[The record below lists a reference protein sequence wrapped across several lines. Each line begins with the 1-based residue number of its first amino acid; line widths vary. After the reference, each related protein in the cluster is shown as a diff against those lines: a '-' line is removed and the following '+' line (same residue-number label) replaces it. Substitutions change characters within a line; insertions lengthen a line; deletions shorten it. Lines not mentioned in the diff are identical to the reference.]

1 MEWYSHLLNPRTAG
15 KPPSYLV
22 ERISDLQ
29 HASDLAKTSPCEA
42 KLVISRVISQLSDHH
57 DDQFATP
64 LKDILNILHDSPK
77 RAVEAIGKVVA
88 TMLAERE
95 DQEAET
101 RDKWTKMK
109 TNR

>member
-1 MEWYSHLLNPRTAG
+1 MEWYRHLSNPRTAG

-29 HASDLAKTSPCEA
+29 HASDLTKTSPSEA

-64 LKDILNILHDSPK
+64 LKDVLRILLDSPR
-77 RAVEAIGKVVA
+77 RAKEAIGKIVA

-95 DQEAET
+95 DQETEL
-101 RDKWTKMK
+101 RDKWTKS
-109 TNR
+109 NP